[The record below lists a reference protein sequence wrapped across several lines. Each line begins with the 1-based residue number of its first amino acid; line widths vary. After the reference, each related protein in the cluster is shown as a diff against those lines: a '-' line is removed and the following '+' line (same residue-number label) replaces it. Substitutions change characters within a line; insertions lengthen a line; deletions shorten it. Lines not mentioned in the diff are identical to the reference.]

1 MKARMCKRLVGN
13 DEWGNETGLE
23 RQVRA
28 VSCTGLQAMLRS
40 LTFILNAMG
49 TYLQVLSRRVM

>member
-1 MKARMCKRLVGN
+1 MKARMCKRLVSN

-28 VSCTGLQAMLRS
+28 VSCAGLQAVLRS
-40 LTFILNAMG
+40 PTFILTAVG
-49 TYLQVLSRRVM
+49 TYLQVLSRGVM